1 MSQNAI
7 VRLGRWLGL
16 GPNPLRRRWDRI
28 EAAGRVM
35 VLIAFVASVVF
46 GVIAASGAYQ
56 AHARA
61 AERETRVSYPAS
73 AVLLTDPA
81 AMNAGPAGTAQGR
94 PSSSGFA
101 QARWKAPDGSIRQGT
116 IPAVSSWR
124 SGDHIPIRVDA
135 SGTPVGDQ
143 RPNRFT
149 LLSAVMMAVSFPIG
163 AAALLW
169 LGLLGLRA
177 VAERRTLRDWED
189 EWSIVEPRWRKRII

>member
-28 EAAGRVM
+28 EAAGRVTA
-35 VLIAFVASVVF
+35 LIAFVVSVVF
-46 GVIAASGAYQ
+46 GVIAATGAYQ
-56 AHARA
+56 AHTRA
-61 AERETRVSYPAS
+61 VQQESKVSYPAS

-81 AMNAGPAGTAQGR
+81 AVNAGVTTSPGR
-94 PSSSGFA
+94 PSSTGFA
-101 QARWKAPDGSIRQGT
+101 QARWKAPDGTVRKGT
-116 IPAVSSWR
+116 IPAKSSWR
-124 SGDHIPIRVDA
+124 TGDSVPIRVDA
-135 SGTPVGDQ
+135 SGTPVGDH

-149 LLSAVMMAVSFPIG
+149 PLSAVMMAVSFPIG

-169 LGLLGLRA
+169 LGLLGLRV